1 MPKPTPKQTKGKQQ
15 GPEKTPGLFSDLGF
29 AMQRRCPACRKGKLF
44 SSFLTI
50 TKTCPECGASLG
62 DHDIGD
68 GASVFL
74 IFLLGFLLMPLAWLI
89 DLKFTPPI
97 WLHLIYIGGLGAL
110 AVFFLM
116 PAVKAY
122 ILLLE
127 YRHRP
132 AQKRSGKK
140 SSKK

>member
-1 MPKPTPKQTKGKQQ
+1 MPKTTPKQTKGNDK
-15 GPEKTPGLFSDLGF
+15 GPEKTPGLLSDLNFSLKG
-29 AMQRRCPACRKGKLF
+29 RCPVCRKGKLF

-50 TKTCPECGASLG
+50 TKKCPACGAPLG

-68 GASVFL
+68 GAAVFL
-74 IFLLGFLLMPLAWLI
+74 IFLLGFSLMPLAWII
-89 DLKFTPPI
+89 DVKFAPPI
-97 WLHLIYIGGLGAL
+97 WVHLLYVGGLGAI

-116 PAVKAY
+116 PAVKSY

-132 AQKRSGKK
+132 PKDGQKK
-140 SSKK
+140 